1 MTSPL
6 HVSIGGQLWW
16 NGFTAELKI
25 TNTSSESLAS
35 WSYSFTTPHTI
46 SGVPWGVTTSAEQLA
61 NGQTNYTLIG
71 SDWAQSIPAGGFVTV
86 GFNAQQGKPVGNAGA
101 LTAELLISTASETA
115 TSVEPSSPVS
125 DSTEVEMQGD
135 EQTDNNSSDDI
146 DIAMNDGDHEHMH
159 MAEISSDYIDITS
172 WGSFHGSND
181 NSEHNELVGGR
192 TAITTEALEA
202 YNALRMFSGLEAVTI
217 EAVGEWAFANGL
229 TNNSQAWGNDEQGVG
244 LWYAMQGAKVGWIA
258 DEAYDPQILA
268 DIQRTARLGDPA
280 DAMAMVE
287 EFGHQGF
294 AEYLQSN
301 QLVETFINT
310 LKMEPHYGGWMHGR
324 THGFLDI
331 EGGAIAH
338 DINHLTVLGWDQS
351 EPFMN
356 DTFDWPQWPAL
367 DVSDQVVIDYFQ
379 SMVSLGGPLGSNLEA
394 IGTPINEED
403 EKPQQEPVVLV
414 EQSQVSQIDP
424 ITGSAMDVEVSG
436 DLWWGGFTAEITIT
450 NSSDQRLENWAVGFN
465 STHRFYGES
474 WGVDV
479 ATEEIADDL
488 YSYKIYGADWG
499 QSIGAGQSMTV
510 GFNALTGMELE
521 RSGSL
526 TAESLFAEG
535 SELVL
540 L

>member
-25 TNTSSESLAS
+25 TNNSSESLVS

-46 SGVPWGVTTSAEQLA
+46 SGVPWGVTTSAEQFA
-61 NGQTNYTLIG
+61 NGQTKYTLIG
-71 SDWAQSIPAGGFVTV
+71 SDWAQLIPAGGFVTA

-115 TSVEPSSPVS
+115 TSVESSSPVS
-125 DSTEVEMQGD
+125 DSTEVEMQAH
-135 EQTDNNSSDDI
+135 EQTYNYSSDDI
-146 DIAMNDGDHEHMH
+146 DIAMNHGDHEHMH
-159 MAEISSDYIDITS
+159 ITEISSDYIDITS
-172 WGSFHGSND
+172 WGSFHGSNH

-202 YNALRMFSGLEAVTI
+202 YNALRMFSGLEAVPI

-280 DAMAMVE
+280 EVMAMVE

-310 LKMEPHYGGWMHGR
+310 LKMEAHYGGWMHGR

-331 EGGAIAH
+331 EAGAIAH

-367 DVSDQVVIDYFQ
+367 EVSDQVVIDYFQ
-379 SMVSLGGPLGSNLEA
+379 SMVSLGDPLGSNLEA
-394 IGTPINEED
+394 LDTPINAED
-403 EKPQQEPVVLV
+403 EKPQQQPVVLV
-414 EQSQVSQIDP
+414 EQSQVSKIDP
-424 ITGSAMDVEVSG
+424 ITGSAVDVEVSG

-465 STHRFYGES
+465 STHHFYGES

-479 ATEEIADDL
+479 ITEEVADDL

-535 SELVL
+535 SEPVL

>member
-61 NGQTNYTLIG
+61 NGQTKYTLIG
-71 SDWAQSIPAGGFVTV
+71 SDWAQSIAAGGFVTV

-146 DIAMNDGDHEHMH
+146 DIAMNHGDHEHMH

-244 LWYAMQGAKVGWIA
+244 LWYAMQGAKVGWIV

-280 DAMAMVE
+280 DVMAMVE

-424 ITGSAMDVEVSG
+424 ITGSAVDVEVSG